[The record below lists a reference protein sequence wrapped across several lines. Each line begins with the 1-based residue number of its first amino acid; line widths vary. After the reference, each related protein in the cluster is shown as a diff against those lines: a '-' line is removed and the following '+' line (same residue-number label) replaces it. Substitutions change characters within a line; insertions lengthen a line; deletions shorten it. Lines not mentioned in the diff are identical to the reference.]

1 MTMTELREIR
11 KAARQRRQ
19 TVSAWVRDVL
29 REARRA
35 APDADPGRKLAAIRR
50 ASRHALPTGDI
61 GEILADIERGRRDP
75 GA

>member
-1 MTMTELREIR
+1 MTPAELREIR

-19 TVSAWVRDVL
+19 TVSEWVRGAL
-29 REARRA
+29 REARRT

-50 ASRHALPTGDI
+50 ASRYALPTGDI
-61 GEILADIERGRRDP
+61 ADVLADIERGRRDP